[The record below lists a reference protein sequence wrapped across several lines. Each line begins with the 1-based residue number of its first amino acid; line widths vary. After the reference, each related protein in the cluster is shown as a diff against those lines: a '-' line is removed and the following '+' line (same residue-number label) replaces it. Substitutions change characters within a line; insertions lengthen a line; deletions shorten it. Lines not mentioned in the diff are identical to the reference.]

1 MEVLPNQV
9 QKKCGNKYKKNS
21 LHICKYNNLGATTG
35 IGHNSRLAHSPRSRP
50 RLTVL
55 ATARTS
61 LRLSIPCSCLHELV
75 AQNSKTHFGATT
87 GNRTRIESS
96 TSSSVNRYT
105 IVAMHEIF
113 YTTNCDYLPTSLT
126 RRLVTGRFVAYT
138 CKMIRKT
145 RKSKKKRGEPIHI
158 CHCFI

>member
-113 YTTNCDYLPTSLT
+113 YTTNSDYLPTSPLMALIP
-126 RRLVTGRFVAYT
+126 RRFFFASSQMVRETS
-138 CKMIRKT
+138 
-145 RKSKKKRGEPIHI
+145 KSEEQR
-158 CHCFI
+158 